1 MFLLLLMAHV
11 VLSFIWTYYFF
22 YFMGSL
28 SSKQQYAKL
37 IQKGSSIPIYQWQ
50 TYWNRNQESNL
61 FSNFV
66 KNILNKS
73 NSGNKSLLY
82 WKFKVTRQYFD
93 EDTTRWKDLPFSCV
107 HKINITKMVSTQS
120 NLPIQWNTDQNSNVI
135 LTEIEKTILKSYG
148 STKDLDSQN
157 SSVQYNLC
165 LMYPHLRFQVIIL
178 SHHIWIDILVL
189 WNRIWV
195 PDITPCINNHASFDK
210 DVKNT
215 HFCEKIQHC
224 QQNVL
229 EEQHIYP

>member
-73 NSGNKSLLY
+73 NSGNISLLY

-93 EDTTRWKDLPFSCV
+93 EDTTRWKDLPCSCV
-107 HKINITKMVSTQS
+107 PRNNITKMVSTQS
-120 NLPIQWNTDQNSNVI
+120 NLPIQCNSDQNSNVI
-135 LTEIEKTILKSYG
+135 LTEIQKTILKIIWKHKRSRQSKQFCTIQSLLDVSPSEISSYNTEPSYMNRHIG
-148 STKDLDSQN
+148 S
-157 SSVQYNLC
+157 
-165 LMYPHLRFQVIIL
+165 M
-178 SHHIWIDILVL
+178 
-189 WNRIWV
+189 
-195 PDITPCINNHASFDK
+195 
-210 DVKNT
+210 
-215 HFCEKIQHC
+215 E
-224 QQNVL
+224 
-229 EEQHIYP
+229 